1 MVAPGCLGLAM
12 PGLYLEQSRGTQLR
26 VAAQA
31 GGGNITAAVLA
42 GEALGHGPVEGPRH
56 GPELAPEHSAS
67 PRSLR
72 RSFLLFLFLYLSAL
86 SVSYW
91 YCCWPRVH
99 FTMEPLAL
107 LHQSIPEGHSAFIYI
122 LLGQVLVAGVT
133 ADANHCLVLTAAPG
147 EDGVTVRTESS
158 EASFFLCDKTFFIA
172 ALLAMRHD
180 RLAVFFGS
188 AGALAAMTALSATIG
203 LVLPKLMPRKYT
215 HWAAVALFVYFGLKL
230 LWEAL
235 QMLRSGSG
243 SGTHGGTSIK
253 RSSILSNLW
262 KIVDARSAAAAACRT
277 VPCQATN
284 INQQMQSDVGQL
296 ERALTAALEV
306 VEAQRAQLAAAQEEA
321 ARLQLELEREQQAR
335 TAAEEK
341 LREASVEFARKL
353 SSMQAKVVE
362 AERDV
367 VLGGQASVLSLRC
380 LAMQRSQVSAVPSAS
395 RTEAQALRVLSLLRR
410 DPPGGAPG
418 TASALT
424 DRAAFPEL
432 SPHQL
437 ASAAKQQLAG
447 IFASAAQRILRPWLP
462 GLVEPSEEL
471 EEVEQSLKEESPK
484 AKQTWAVAGQALTLT
499 FLAEWG
505 DRSQIS
511 TIALAAAKDPLGP
524 RGPGGSCPGR
534 AHLRADGRHRRR
546 GPFPL
551 LCPAWGDCRLGLILP
566 PRHQHCKE
574 GGRMTR
580 AVSP

>member
-1 MVAPGCLGLAM
+1 MVGIGSKA
-12 PGLYLEQSRGTQLR
+12 SKLR
-26 VAAQA
+26 VMLEMLQDFQY
-31 GGGNITAAVLA
+31 
-42 GEALGHGPVEGPRH
+42 
-56 GPELAPEHSAS
+56 
-67 PRSLR
+67 SLR
-72 RSFLLFLFLYLSAL
+72 
-86 SVSYW
+86 
-91 YCCWPRVH
+91 
-99 FTMEPLAL
+99 
-107 LHQSIPEGHSAFIYI
+107 G
-122 LLGQVLVAGVT
+122 
-133 ADANHCLVLTAAPG
+133 
-147 EDGVTVRTESS
+147 
-158 EASFFLCDKTFFIA
+158 DKTFFIA

-243 SGTHGGTSIK
+243 CGACEVDLNGHAAVVSCPLIAYCRISRK
-253 RSSILSNLW
+253 V
-262 KIVDARSAAAAACRT
+262 VDARTIAPAACLT
-277 VPCQATN
+277 VPCQTTN

-367 VLGGQASVLSLRC
+367 VLGGQILLTRSAPSSAAAASACSEGSLRVPGETPRR
-380 LAMQRSQVSAVPSAS
+380 LAPVPPPPRDSEEPGFS
-395 RTEAQALRVLSLLRR
+395 RAQCFTHRGPAGPPAA
-410 DPPGGAPG
+410 PPGSSGRR
-418 TASALT
+418 TRSAQH
-424 DRAAFPEL
+424 RL
-432 SPHQL
+432 SPIEPHSLSCCAIVCRPFPRAQKL
-437 ASAAKQQLAG
+437 ENSAGAQNSG
-447 IFASAAQRILRPWLP
+447 IFASA
-462 GLVEPSEEL
+462 LVDLTPSEEL
-471 EEVEQSLKEESPK
+471 EEVEQSLKEQSPK

-511 TIALAAAKDPLGP
+511 TIALAAAKDPLGVTL
-524 RGPGGSCPGR
+524 GGIIGHSCCTSL
-534 AHLRADGRHRRR
+534 AVL
-546 GPFPL
+546 
-551 LCPAWGDCRLGLILP
+551 
-566 PRHQHCKE
+566 
-574 GGRMTR
+574 GGRVLAEHISERMVVT
-580 AVSP
+580 AGGVLFLCFALHGAIVGSD